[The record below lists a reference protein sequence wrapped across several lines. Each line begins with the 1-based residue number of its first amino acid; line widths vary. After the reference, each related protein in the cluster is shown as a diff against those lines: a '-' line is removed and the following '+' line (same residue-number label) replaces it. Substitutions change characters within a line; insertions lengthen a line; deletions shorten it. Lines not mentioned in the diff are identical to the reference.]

1 MIERRQ
7 FRIFFDAV
15 SCIGGREQTFRQ
27 VCAPPGNCER
37 EVQQCQGL
45 QRQRGVQGGERVII
59 LRCQPR
65 RKDGLQLTGRIH
77 DHRHHIACERGER
90 GLHQVIEQ
98 RNGLGR
104 LRAMFGKRRAL
115 QYSEKGAAVL
125 LAHLL
130 RLTLDPAQA
139 AIDQF
144 GIAAA
149 RHLVLAGKIR
159 LQGRERAI
167 RLAVNRG
174 QIAVDGIDIDT
185 RRALARIEAVGHQH
199 ALGGGAAGCAVYR
212 RHLGGAAVHVA
223 PGAGVE
229 RAEQLVP
236 MRALH
241 AEHGFELPVD
251 AGRAGCRRRQ
261 MEQRLHLDGERPGVA
276 LVRGEALAAGVGK
289 RCRRWLIALR
299 SERLGERGFTVLVE
313 CEAAFRRVQ
322 AGQRDDV
329 GLAAPAMEEALHL
342 RRFMRQFLPPCAG
355 ATRKQH
361 EADRARCVLGGG
373 ENSGGS
379 PRYLILASLG
389 IVEDEEQALVA
400 AMLEKL
406 LQRLPALF
414 DDGGVEAD
422 GAVEEPGH
430 PPLGAQPGGDFDQ
443 EPRFA

>member
-251 AGRAGCRRRQ
+251 AGRAGRGGRQ
-261 MEQRLHLDGERPGVA
+261 MEQRFHLDGERPGVA
-276 LVRGEALAAGVGK
+276 LIRGQALTAGIGE
-289 RCRRWLIALR
+289 RRGGGLIALR
-299 SERLGERGFTVLVE
+299 GERAGERVFTMLVE
-313 CEAAFRRVQ
+313 CQAPFRRAQ

-329 GLAAPAMEEALHL
+329 GLAASAMEEAL
-342 RRFMRQFLPPCAG
+342 RFGVFLDQFLPPG
-355 ATRKQH
+355 ARAARQQH
-361 EADRARCVLGGG
+361 ETDGARGVFSIGQDGGG
-373 ENSGGS
+373 KLHHLV
-379 PRYLILASLG
+379 PASLG
-389 IVEDEEQALVA
+389 VVEDDEQALFVA
-400 AMLEKL
+400 MREKL
-406 LQRLPALF
+406 FQRLPALF
-414 DDGGVEAD
+414 CDSGLEAD
-422 GAVEEPGH
+422 GAVEEASH
-430 PPLGAQPGGDFDQ
+430 PPFCAQPGGGLD
-443 EPRFA
+443 